1 MIRKEKRKE
10 KEKIL
15 LADILRVPQYFS
27 EPCKD
32 DEIQQRRLDV
42 KPLNEGFLIPLPFH
56 FVVF

>member
-1 MIRKEKRKE
+1 MQ
-10 KEKIL
+10 KIL